1 VPPASLSATQNISC
15 AALQAS
21 RLDKKQTHIRTATA
35 IDWASQARSVAQR
48 HTRYQ
53 TICHFAQYLRVE
65 DPRHESPPPNHF
77 GYRKTRRV
85 PHIYSR
91 GEIDGLVLAATKLPS
106 SDSLRPKTYA
116 ALISLLAA
124 TGLRISEALH
134 LLVSDITPDG
144 LLIRRTKFQKTRLVP
159 LHDTAVAGLGPL
171 LDAPPGSAIA
181 VATMSLFRRKGN
193 RWFYWKVHS
202 VFRTLLK
209 SAGLKP
215 CGGRWPRIHEL
226 RHTFAV
232 RALESSPTGRQ
243 RIGQHMLAL
252 ATYLGHVNINA
263 TYWYLE
269 TTPELLREIAS
280 LPKAFCKEGGMTS
293 LAPHMEAFLRE
304 HLARHRG
311 ASQHTCD
318 SYAYSFQSLFEF
330 ASQKLK
336 VAPSALMLEQ
346 LDAALISGFL
356 EHLETTRGNS
366 AETRNVRLAAFRSFF
381 RFLQHREPGAIE
393 QVRRVLA
400 IPFKKTDTRLVGYLV
415 QEEMQ
420 ALLDAPDPSRRD
432 GSPRSSNAASC
443 GVRWA
448 SSLRTDRLAPR
459 RRRAPVGEYPRAWQ
473 GPPRT
478 RVASLEDNGC
488 GTSCLVGDSR
498 TGQFT

>member
-1 VPPASLSATQNISC
+1 MITAVESYLAVRRAAGFTLSNTEYLLRSFSAF
-15 AALQAS
+15 AA
-21 RLDKKQTHIRTATA
+21 DKKQTHIRTATT
-35 IDWASQARSVAQR
+35 IDWACQARSVAQR

-85 PHIYSR
+85 PYIYSR
-91 GEIDGLVLAATKLPS
+91 GEIDSLVLAATRLPAS
-106 SDSLRPKTYA
+106 GSLRPKTYA

-159 LHDTAVAGLGPL
+159 LHDTAVTGLGHYLMHRQEARCGGDHVFVSKEGQPL
-171 LDAPPGSAIA
+171 
-181 VATMSLFRRKGN
+181 V
-193 RWFYWKVHS
+193 YWKVHG

-269 TTPELLREIAS
+269 TTPELLREIALVTES
-280 LPKAFCKEGGMTS
+280 
-293 LAPHMEAFLRE
+293 
-304 HLARHRG
+304 
-311 ASQHTCD
+311 
-318 SYAYSFQSLFEF
+318 
-330 ASQKLK
+330 
-336 VAPSALMLEQ
+336 
-346 LDAALISGFL
+346 
-356 EHLETTRGNS
+356 
-366 AETRNVRLAAFRSFF
+366 
-381 RFLQHREPGAIE
+381 FLQGGRP
-393 QVRRVLA
+393 
-400 IPFKKTDTRLVGYLV
+400 
-415 QEEMQ
+415 
-420 ALLDAPDPSRRD
+420 
-432 GSPRSSNAASC
+432 
-443 GVRWA
+443 
-448 SSLRTDRLAPR
+448 
-459 RRRAPVGEYPRAWQ
+459 
-473 GPPRT
+473 
-478 RVASLEDNGC
+478 
-488 GTSCLVGDSR
+488 
-498 TGQFT
+498 

>member
-1 VPPASLSATQNISC
+1 MITAVESYLAVRRAAGFTLSNTEYLLRSFSAF
-15 AALQAS
+15 AA
-21 RLDKKQTHIRTATA
+21 DKKQTHIRTATT
-35 IDWASQARSVAQR
+35 IDWACQARSVAQR

-85 PHIYSR
+85 PYIYSR
-91 GEIDGLVLAATKLPS
+91 GEIDSLVLAATRLPAS
-106 SDSLRPKTYA
+106 GSLWPKTYA

-159 LHDTAVAGLGPL
+159 LHDTAVTGLGHYLMHRQEARCGGDHVFVSKEGQPL
-171 LDAPPGSAIA
+171 
-181 VATMSLFRRKGN
+181 V
-193 RWFYWKVHS
+193 YWKVHG

-269 TTPELLREIAS
+269 TTPELLREIALVTES
-280 LPKAFCKEGGMTS
+280 
-293 LAPHMEAFLRE
+293 
-304 HLARHRG
+304 
-311 ASQHTCD
+311 
-318 SYAYSFQSLFEF
+318 
-330 ASQKLK
+330 
-336 VAPSALMLEQ
+336 
-346 LDAALISGFL
+346 
-356 EHLETTRGNS
+356 
-366 AETRNVRLAAFRSFF
+366 
-381 RFLQHREPGAIE
+381 FLQGGRP
-393 QVRRVLA
+393 
-400 IPFKKTDTRLVGYLV
+400 
-415 QEEMQ
+415 
-420 ALLDAPDPSRRD
+420 
-432 GSPRSSNAASC
+432 
-443 GVRWA
+443 
-448 SSLRTDRLAPR
+448 
-459 RRRAPVGEYPRAWQ
+459 
-473 GPPRT
+473 
-478 RVASLEDNGC
+478 
-488 GTSCLVGDSR
+488 
-498 TGQFT
+498 